1 MQRLNKPFA
10 FFAKISY
17 LLIEN
22 EKEVVTMITI
32 ISVLFFCAIFGV
44 VGFLLLGSIALV
56 IDLVVA
62 LLPYILVIA
71 AVVAV
76 SKLIKN
82 IKKKKEDE

>member
-1 MQRLNKPFA
+1 
-10 FFAKISY
+10 
-17 LLIEN
+17 
-22 EKEVVTMITI
+22 MITI
-32 ISVLFFCAIFGV
+32 ISILFFCAVFGV

-76 SKLIKN
+76 SKLCKKN
-82 IKKKKEDE
+82 KHEKEDK